1 MKDAGFGGD
10 SNQDLL
16 YSMMFLCVVNTVS
29 NFVGLSI
36 SSKYGRREL
45 MLKCT
50 IPMGIALLVM
60 AGAMI
65 VNAAGGGGTCKTFNN
80 ALQTFSYWLDLHC
93 MPLSIFDVF
102 LHRVCGT
109 AMDCLRRN
117 FPSALTRDSKFNHY
131 HNELV
136 IQLPSLGRFLSDHK
150 HGLWKNY
157 ILHHPCS
164 QLLPCLLVHLHVC
177 TGD

>member
-65 VNAAGGGGTCKTFNN
+65 VNAAGGGGKCKTFNN
-80 ALQTFSYWLDLHC
+80 A
-93 MPLSIFDVF
+93 
-102 LHRVCGT
+102 
-109 AMDCLRRN
+109 
-117 FPSALTRDSKFNHY
+117 
-131 HNELV
+131 
-136 IQLPSLGRFLSDHK
+136 
-150 HGLWKNY
+150 
-157 ILHHPCS
+157 
-164 QLLPCLLVHLHVC
+164 
-177 TGD
+177 